1 MIRRHAVWVLNIFVV
16 MAGGLLAD
24 PSACLALE
32 SKLQARA
39 LEIFGDDQGIYFVS
53 EAGSPL
59 VAIEP
64 DRPLIPASLSKIP
77 ATTAIL
83 GRLDPDH
90 RFRTRMIY
98 RGGPA
103 ASSQDATD
111 DAPADATTESAAAST
126 ATRPGDLVVEG
137 SGDPFLVSESL
148 LWIGSELAARGYGR
162 LDGSLEVR
170 GPLFLNWKPQDDH
183 RAASRL
189 LTRKPSAAQ
198 RAATEAIFPGAMPP
212 GPLVA
217 FGGQSFP
224 DAGEVVVLTYI
235 SPPLLPILKELN
247 AYSNNVFHDFAE
259 AVGGVGFV
267 QADARQRSP
276 ALPAGE
282 IVIENGAGLSRENRL
297 SARAVV
303 AQIEIL
309 EDVLAADGA
318 RLRDVLPVAGV
329 DPGTLAD
336 RLDGPSARGTVVGKT
351 GTLPSVEVSALAGVV
366 STRRFGRITFAI
378 LNHGLP
384 VGEARRKQDAFLKF
398 VLREAGARPLAYE
411 RPAGRALSLGQ
422 IR

>member
-1 MIRRHAVWVLNIFVV
+1 MIRKCV
-16 MAGGLLAD
+16 AGLLGLLALISGD
-24 PSACLALE
+24 RPVREASANAPVNRPLE
-32 SKLQARA
+32 PTLQARA
-39 LEIFGDDQGIYFVS
+39 REVFGPDQGVYFVA
-53 EAGSPL
+53 EDGRVL

-90 RFRTRMIY
+90 RFRTRVIY
-98 RGGPA
+98 RGRPA
-103 ASSQDATD
+103 ASSQ
-111 DAPADATTESAAAST
+111 DATTESAAAST

-148 LWIGSELAARGYGR
+148 LWIGSEVAARGYGR

-170 GPLFLNWKPQDDH
+170 GPLFLNWEPQANP
-183 RAASRL
+183 RATRRL

-198 RAATEAIFPGAMPP
+198 RAATEAIFPGAMQP

-276 ALPAGE
+276 DLPAGE

-303 AQIEIL
+303 DQIEIL
-309 EDVLAADGA
+309 EDVLAAQGA

-336 RLDGPSARGTVVGKT
+336 RLGGASARGAVVGKT

-366 STRRFGRITFAI
+366 SARRFGRITFAI

-384 VGEARRKQDAFLKF
+384 VAEARRKQDAFLNL

>member
-1 MIRRHAVWVLNIFVV
+1 MIRKCV
-16 MAGGLLAD
+16 AGLLGLLALISGD
-24 PSACLALE
+24 RPVREASANAPVNRPLE
-32 SKLQARA
+32 PTLQARA
-39 LEIFGDDQGIYFVS
+39 REVFGPDQGVYFVA
-53 EAGSPL
+53 EDGRVL

-90 RFRTRMIY
+90 RFRTRVIY
-98 RGGPA
+98 RGGP
-103 ASSQDATD
+103 
-111 DAPADATTESAAAST
+111 AAST
-126 ATRPGDLVVEG
+126 ATRPGDLVLEA

-148 LWIGSELAARGYGR
+148 LWIGSEVAARGYGR

-170 GPLFLNWKPQDDH
+170 GPLFLNWKPQADP
-183 RAASRL
+183 RAARRL

-198 RAATEAIFPGAMPP
+198 RAATEAIFPGAMQP

-276 ALPAGE
+276 DLPAGE

-303 AQIEIL
+303 DQIEIL
-309 EDVLAADGA
+309 EGVLAAQGA

-336 RLDGPSARGTVVGKT
+336 RLGGASARGAVVGKT

-384 VGEARRKQDAFLKF
+384 VGEARRKQDAFLNL

>member
-1 MIRRHAVWVLNIFVV
+1 MIRNCVA
-16 MAGGLLAD
+16 GLLGLAALVWAD
-24 PSACLALE
+24 GPLREAGARAPAGLDPT
-32 SKLQARA
+32 LQARA
-39 LEIFGDDQGIYFVS
+39 REVFGPDQGVYFVAEDS
-53 EAGSPL
+53 RVL

-90 RFRTRMIY
+90 RFRTRVIY

-103 ASSQDATD
+103 AS
-111 DAPADATTESAAAST
+111 
-126 ATRPGDLVVEG
+126 TRPGDLVLEA

-148 LWIGSELAARGYGR
+148 LWIGSEVAARGYGR

-170 GPLFLNWKPQDDH
+170 GPLFLNWKPQADP
-183 RAASRL
+183 RATRRL

-198 RAATEAIFPGAMPP
+198 RTATEAIFPGAIKP
-212 GPLVA
+212 GPLLA

-259 AVGGVGFV
+259 ATGGVGFV

-276 ALPAGE
+276 DLPAGE

-303 AQIEIL
+303 DQIEIL
-309 EDVLAADGA
+309 EGVLAAQGA

-336 RLDGPSARGTVVGKT
+336 RLGGASVRGAVVGKT

-384 VGEARRKQDAFLKF
+384 VAEARRKQDAFLNL

>member
-1 MIRRHAVWVLNIFVV
+1 MIRKCV
-16 MAGGLLAD
+16 AGLLGLLALVSGD
-24 PSACLALE
+24 RPVQEASANAPVNRPFE
-32 SKLQARA
+32 PTLQARA
-39 LEIFGDDQGIYFVS
+39 REVFGPDQGVYFVA
-53 EAGSPL
+53 EGGRVL

-90 RFRTRMIY
+90 RFRTPVIY

-103 ASSQDATD
+103 ASSQDAT
-111 DAPADATTESAAAST
+111 TESPAAST
-126 ATRPGDLVVEG
+126 ATRPGDLVVEA

-148 LWIGSELAARGYGR
+148 LWIGSEVAARGYGR
-162 LDGSLEVR
+162 LEGSLEVR
-170 GPLFLNWKPQDDH
+170 GPLFLNWKPQADPDAT
-183 RAASRL
+183 RRL

-198 RAATEAIFPGAMPP
+198 RAATEAIFPGMMKP

-224 DAGEVVVLTYI
+224 DAGETVVLTYI

-259 AVGGVGFV
+259 ATGGVGFV

-303 AQIEIL
+303 DQIEIL
-309 EDVLAADGA
+309 EDVLAAHGA

-336 RLDGPSARGTVVGKT
+336 RLGGASARGAVVGKT

-384 VGEARRKQDAFLKF
+384 VGEARRKQDAFLNL
-398 VLREAGARPLAYE
+398 VLREAGTRPLAYE
-411 RPAGRALSLGQ
+411 RPARRALSLGQ

>member
-24 PSACLALE
+24 PPACLALE

-64 DRPLIPASLSKIP
+64 ERALIPASLSKIP

-103 ASSQDATD
+103 APSSEDMTD
-111 DAPADATTESAAAST
+111 DATTESAAVST
-126 ATRPGDLVVEG
+126 ASRPGDLVLEA

-148 LWIGSELAARGYGR
+148 LWIGSEVAARGYGR

-170 GPLFLNWKPQDDH
+170 GPLLLNWKPQEDL
-183 RAASRL
+183 RATRRL

-198 RAATEAIFPGAMPP
+198 RAATEAIFPGAIKP
-212 GPLVA
+212 GPLLA

-276 ALPAGE
+276 DLPAGE

-303 AQIEIL
+303 DQIEIL
-309 EDVLAADGA
+309 EDVLAAHGA

-329 DPGTLAD
+329 DRGTLAD
-336 RLDGPSARGTVVGKT
+336 RLGGASVRGAVVGKT

-384 VGEARRKQDAFLKF
+384 VAEARRKQDAFLNL

>member
-1 MIRRHAVWVLNIFVV
+1 MIGRHAVWVLNIFVV
-16 MAGGLLAD
+16 MAGGLLANPHD
-24 PSACLALE
+24 CLALE
-32 SKLQARA
+32 SRLQARA
-39 LEIFGDDQGIYFVS
+39 LEIFGEDQGIYFVS
-53 EAGSPL
+53 EVGSPL

-90 RFRTRMIY
+90 RFRTRVIY
-98 RGGPA
+98 RGRPA
-103 ASSQDATD
+103 ASSQDAT
-111 DAPADATTESAAAST
+111 TESPAAST
-126 ATRPGDLVVEG
+126 ATRPGDLVVEA

-148 LWIGSELAARGYGR
+148 LWIGSEVAARGYGR

-170 GPLFLNWKPQDDH
+170 GPLFLNWKPQADP
-183 RAASRL
+183 RATRRL

-198 RAATEAIFPGAMPP
+198 RAATEAIFPGAMQP

-259 AVGGVGFV
+259 AAGGVGFV

-276 ALPAGE
+276 DLPAGE

-303 AQIEIL
+303 DQIEIL
-309 EDVLAADGA
+309 EDVLAGQGA

-336 RLDGPSARGTVVGKT
+336 RLGGASVRGAVVGKT

-384 VGEARRKQDAFLKF
+384 VAEARRKQDAFLNL